1 MMKMKKNLTKNKI
14 YQGLQKRRKAIKA
27 RAFLMAGFLLV
38 INSFAWFVFV
48 ANGNGQI
55 NADVIAWDI
64 VFLDEDSQVEFV
76 EIKLTDLFP
85 GMDPY
90 TKEITIRNQSDLS
103 ANFTY
108 EVEELYAFGKKY
120 ENEDLVTFLAEDF
133 PFSIT
138 FSHDKDILETGE
150 QLKFT
155 INVDWPFEASEQY
168 YKLNDLYNFVNG
180 ITYYGYN
187 DEVGYYE
194 ESVTGDSFY
203 DLIKDGLWVESDDAD
218 TYWGEESM
226 LFKQEYPEESALYLK
241 LKLIVTQNPTA

>member
-138 FSHDKDILETGE
+138 CS
-150 QLKFT
+150 
-155 INVDWPFEASEQY
+155 P
-168 YKLNDLYNFVNG
+168 KL
-180 ITYYGYN
+180 
-187 DEVGYYE
+187 
-194 ESVTGDSFY
+194 
-203 DLIKDGLWVESDDAD
+203 
-218 TYWGEESM
+218 
-226 LFKQEYPEESALYLK
+226 LYL
-241 LKLIVTQNPTA
+241 AYS